1 MEYKQYI
8 LDHTSVF
15 LVRVALDGVRWPVY
29 GFCGLWILGVWEDF
43 PIDGWLF
50 KIKSGKS
57 DLKKKKCLGLTLHAQ
72 KGKSNIIFFFLF
84 PLVYMCFSSLRLE
97 FKLIVFML
105 CLSCVMTSV
114 VNLW

>member
-43 PIDGWLF
+43 PIDG
-50 KIKSGKS
+50 
-57 DLKKKKCLGLTLHAQ
+57 
-72 KGKSNIIFFFLF
+72 
-84 PLVYMCFSSLRLE
+84 
-97 FKLIVFML
+97 
-105 CLSCVMTSV
+105 
-114 VNLW
+114 